1 MTRMPISRLAAIALL
16 PTLYCAPADAQM
28 ATVFAKG
35 TAVNATGPDSITDG
49 AGSIWVSYAG
59 GTTADGTEPAGD
71 STVVRYAP
79 DGTIQ
84 HTFTVH
90 GSVDGLKYNPYT
102 GTVWALQNQDANSK
116 LTLINPA
123 TNTLTPVAYAVTSAT
138 QGYDDVVFKP
148 GQTFLSYTNPASLTD
163 ATVQQITSGPGVTPI
178 TVSTV
183 LTGGALA
190 TNLNTGQVDQPLPSA
205 PGDPDSLK
213 LTPGGDL
220 MQTSGNRDALIF
232 VHDAGLASQAVS
244 FLQLSSPLG
253 AAVTGLDDAVFA
265 SATSGT
271 FYLTETGADNQVLK
285 IHATGLT
292 VGGLYGSVGSLN
304 ELGLI
309 DQVTGVVSPFVTG
322 LTGPHGLDFVADAAA
337 VPEPST
343 WALMLVGFGALGTA
357 MRRRQRASSTV
368 TA

>member
-1 MTRMPISRLAAIALL
+1 MKSISIYSVLAAASLMPL
-16 PTLYCAPADAQM
+16 CSAPALAQ
-28 ATVFAKG
+28 AVSVFAKG
-35 TAVNATGPDSITDG
+35 TTVNATGPNSITNG

-84 HTFTVH
+84 RTYLIH

-102 GTVWALQNQDANSK
+102 TDVWALQNQDANSR
-116 LTLINPA
+116 LTLINTA
-123 TNTLTPVAYAVTSAT
+123 TNALTPVSYAVVSAT

-163 ATVQQITSGPGVTPI
+163 ATIQQITSASGAAPI
-178 TVSTV
+178 TVRDV
-183 LTGGALA
+183 LTGAALG
-190 TNLNTGQVDQPLPSA
+190 TNLNTGQTSQPLPNA

-213 LTPGGDL
+213 LTPTGDL

-232 VHDAGLASQAVS
+232 VHDAGLASQTVS
-244 FLQLSSPLG
+244 FLHLTSPAG

-265 SATSGT
+265 SASAGT
-271 FYLTETGADNQVLK
+271 FYLTETGANNQVLK
-285 IHATGLT
+285 IHADGLT
-292 VGGLYGSVGSLN
+292 VGGLYGNVGSLN

-309 DQVTGVVSPFVTG
+309 NQQTGVVTSFVNG
-322 LTGPHGLDFVADAAA
+322 LTGPHGLSFVADAAA
-337 VPEPST
+337 VPEPAT
-343 WALMLVGFGALGTA
+343 WAMMLAGFTVVGSQ
-357 MRRRQRASSTV
+357 MRRRTRRFSVIA
-368 TA
+368 